1 MGQCLIHSRIYICI
15 SIHHRFETT
24 NFRLCSYCFS
34 YITRDELKAAMKD
47 YGMGD
52 EETINEII
60 SEVDADNVSWF
71 VVRVL
76 MIPGKNVLI
85 SCWMLIGWKNQL

>member
-1 MGQCLIHSRIYICI
+1 
-15 SIHHRFETT
+15 
-24 NFRLCSYCFS
+24 
-34 YITRDELKAAMKD
+34 MKD